1 MEKLHKQT
9 QPRARAGAVPGF
21 AVRRVAAD
29 LLDGVLRRRRALDE
43 LLDSNSDFA
52 SLPERD
58 RALARAM
65 IATVLRRLGTL
76 RSLVGSF
83 LDRGLPAQ
91 APRTETALLL
101 GAAQILFLKVPD
113 HAAVDLSVRL
123 AQADRRADGF
133 AGLINA
139 VLRRVAREGAARL
152 AGLDGSTLDTP
163 EWLLTR
169 WSATYG
175 AATARAIAAANRNE
189 PALDLTVKSDP
200 QDWAEKLGGRVL
212 PTYSLRV
219 IASGAVSALP
229 GFAEGAWW
237 VQDAGASLPA
247 QLLGDIR
254 GRRVAD
260 LCAAPGGKTAQLALA
275 GAYVTA
281 VDRAR
286 ARLQRLRDNLVRLA
300 LSAEI
305 VAADIEEWD
314 AEPFDAVLLD
324 APCSSTGTIRRH
336 PDVPWLKSAADIVK
350 LAALQ
355 RRLLDRAVALTKP
368 GGTLVYCTC
377 SLEPEENE
385 QVIADLL
392 ARRPNVRRAPLTA
405 ADLFGCADLITK
417 AGDLRTLPCHFP
429 DTDSRFAGIDG
440 FYAARLLKDQ

>member
-1 MEKLHKQT
+1 
-9 QPRARAGAVPGF
+9 V
-21 AVRRVAAD
+21 
-29 LLDGVLRRRRALDE
+29 
-43 LLDSNSDFA
+43 
-52 SLPERD
+52 
-58 RALARAM
+58 
-65 IATVLRRLGTL
+65 
-76 RSLVGSF
+76 
-83 LDRGLPAQ
+83 
-91 APRTETALLL
+91 
-101 GAAQILFLKVPD
+101 
-113 HAAVDLSVRL
+113 
-123 AQADRRADGF
+123 
-133 AGLINA
+133 
-139 VLRRVAREGAARL
+139 
-152 AGLDGSTLDTP
+152 
-163 EWLLTR
+163 
-169 WSATYG
+169 
-175 AATARAIAAANRNE
+175 
-189 PALDLTVKSDP
+189 
-200 QDWAEKLGGRVL
+200 
-212 PTYSLRV
+212 
-219 IASGAVSALP
+219 
-229 GFAEGAWW
+229 
-237 VQDAGASLPA
+237 
-247 QLLGDIR
+247 
-254 GRRVAD
+254 
-260 LCAAPGGKTAQLALA
+260 
-275 GAYVTA
+275 
-281 VDRAR
+281 
-286 ARLQRLRDNLVRLA
+286 QRLRDNLVRLA